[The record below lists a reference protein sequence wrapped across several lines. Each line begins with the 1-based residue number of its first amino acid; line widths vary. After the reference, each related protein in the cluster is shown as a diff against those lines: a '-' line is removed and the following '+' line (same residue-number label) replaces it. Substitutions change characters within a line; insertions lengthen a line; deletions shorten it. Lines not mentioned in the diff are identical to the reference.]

1 MEASTSIKQM
11 LAGNKIFVPT
21 YQRAYSWETEF
32 DINKSPK
39 QVNTFLLDLEDYNR
53 SSSKSKYY
61 FGHFLFEEKEL
72 NKFGVIDGQ
81 QRLTTIVIFLSALF
95 TRIKQIR
102 PLNEAEKETF
112 EDIIRRNS
120 TYRFATVDYDEQLFK
135 DYVIEQTKKDKNGL
149 ETESAKRIVN
159 AYDFFTQRLSIK
171 DEAYLL
177 NMLET
182 VQSASCTTHPVK
194 DESEAIQMFI
204 FQNNRGK
211 KPSNLEIIKAQFMF
225 NVHLYGGEE
234 KESLIDEIK
243 SRFEKIYKS
252 ISSIEYSIHE
262 DDVLV
267 YTLRVHFNS
276 LWESKAI
283 EKINKLLSE
292 ENSISFIKDFT
303 RSLAISFDHLTSFFG
318 KGQRENIEIHS
329 LISLGGIGISIP
341 FIIKAYKYGL
351 SQNEISQLCSS
362 LESLVIRHKLIGTRA
377 DITSR
382 LNDVYQKFKEEN
394 LTIKPIVER
403 IEWMKNVSSDSWWWA
418 YWNNRELEKAL
429 KGGINPSIA
438 KFLLWK
444 YEIHLESQGKSGY
457 SLTRFDNITNPELEH
472 IAPQTENPETG
483 YDVYDEEFMNQHI
496 NCLGNYLLL
505 SKSHNCSVGNKP
517 FADKRASYIHMEQQR
532 EIQELTKDNPTWTRD
547 LIQKRKEKIVQF
559 LMAKV

>member
-11 LAGNKIFVPT
+11 LAGNRIFVPS
-21 YQRAYSWETEF
+21 YQRAYSWDTEF
-32 DINKSPK
+32 ESSKTPK
-39 QVNTFLLDLEDYNR
+39 QVNTFLSDLEDYNR
-53 SSSKSKYY
+53 STTKSKYY
-61 FGHFLFEEKEL
+61 FGHFLFEEKEV

-81 QRLTTIVIFLSALF
+81 QRLTTIVIFLSVLF
-95 TRIKQIR
+95 ARLKQIR
-102 PLNEAEKETF
+102 QLNETEQETF

-120 TYRFATVDYDEQLFK
+120 TYRFATVDYDNQLFK
-135 DYVIEQTKKDKNGL
+135 DYVIDQSKKDKNGL
-149 ETESAKRIVN
+149 ETESAKRIVS
-159 AYDFFTQRLSIK
+159 AFDFFAQKLINK

-177 NMLET
+177 KMLET
-182 VQSASCTTHPVK
+182 IQSSSCTTHPVT

-252 ISSIEYSIHE
+252 ISSIEYNINE

-276 LWESKAI
+276 LWESNAI

-303 RSLAISFDHLTSFFG
+303 RSLAISFEHLTSFFG
-318 KGQRENIEIHS
+318 KDQRENLELHS

-341 FIIKAYKYGL
+341 FIIKAYKFGL
-351 SQNEISQLCSS
+351 SKIDISQLCSS
-362 LESLVIRHKLIGTRA
+362 LESLVIRHRLIGTRA

-382 LNDVYQKFKEEN
+382 LNDVYQKFKEDN
-394 LTIKPIVER
+394 STIKPIVER
-403 IEWMKNVSSDSWWWA
+403 IEWMKNAGSDSWWWA
-418 YWNNRELEKAL
+418 YWNNRELERAL
-429 KGGINPSIA
+429 QGGVNHSTA

-444 YEIHLESQGKSGY
+444 YENHLESQGKSGY
-457 SLTRFDNITNPELEH
+457 TPSRFDKITNPELEH

-483 YDVYDEEFMNQHI
+483 YDSYDDEFINQYL

-505 SKSHNCSVGNKP
+505 SKPHNGWASNRP
-517 FADKRASYIHMEQQR
+517 FQEKRNSYNQLKQHF
-532 EIQELTKDNPTWTRD
+532 EIQELTKDNPTWTRE

-559 LMAKV
+559 LMTKI

>member
-11 LAGNKIFVPT
+11 LAGNRIFVPT
-21 YQRAYSWETEF
+21 YQRAYSWDTEF
-32 DINKSPK
+32 ESSKSPK
-39 QVNTFLLDLEDYNR
+39 QVNTFLSDLEDYNR
-53 SSSKSKYY
+53 STTKSKYY
-61 FGHFLFEEKEL
+61 FGHFLFEEKEAS
-72 NKFGVIDGQ
+72 KFGVIDGQ

-95 TRIKQIR
+95 ARLKQIR
-102 PLNEAEKETF
+102 QLNETEQETF

-120 TYRFATVDYDEQLFK
+120 TYRFATVDYDNQFFK
-135 DYVIEQTKKDKNGL
+135 DYVIEQSKKDKNGL

-159 AYDFFTQRLSIK
+159 AYDFFTQKLSNK

-177 NMLET
+177 KMLET
-182 VQSASCTTHPVK
+182 VQSASCTTHPVT

-234 KESLIDEIK
+234 KESLIEEIK

-252 ISSIEYSIHE
+252 ISSIEYNINE

-276 LWESKAI
+276 LWESNAI

-292 ENSISFIKDFT
+292 DNSISFIKDFT
-303 RSLAISFDHLTSFFG
+303 RSLAISFEHLTSFFG
-318 KGQRENIEIHS
+318 KDQRASLEIHS

-341 FIIKAYKYGL
+341 FIIKAYKFGL
-351 SQNEISQLCSS
+351 QKSDLAQLCSG
-362 LESLVIRHKLIGTRA
+362 LESLVIRHRLIGTRA

-382 LNDVYQKFKEEN
+382 LNDVYQKFKEDN
-394 LTIKPIVER
+394 STIKPIIDR
-403 IEWMKNVSSDSWWWA
+403 IEWMKNVGSDSWWWA
-418 YWNNRELEKAL
+418 YWNNREFERAL
-429 KGGINPSIA
+429 QGGVNHSTA

-444 YEIHLESQGKSGY
+444 YENHLESQGKSGFAP
-457 SLTRFDNITNPELEH
+457 TRFDKITSPELEH

-483 YDVYDEEFMNQHI
+483 YDTYDEEFINQHI

-505 SKSHNCSVGNKP
+505 SKSHNCSVGNNP
-517 FADKRASYIHMEQQR
+517 FSDKRASYTHLEQQR
-532 EIQELTKDNPTWTRD
+532 EIQQMTNDNPTWTRD
-547 LIQKRKEKIVQF
+547 LIQKRKEKIIQF
-559 LMAKV
+559 LMTNV